1 MAQINE
7 QEVLRKLL
15 AALIGSTLSM
25 RELQYAAEQI
35 QSGSKFSWALSKML
49 RHVSDQIGQNYQDRP
64 HYDEDRNDGLSGLSD
79 LAIEI
84 VKRRRLSKERVLN
97 MIADVAPKGAL
108 SRIDPN
114 DPMKAILEQF
124 LSSAS
129 QASAEKFLRK
139 LGVTIGHDPYLT
151 GINRK

>member
-7 QEVLRKLL
+7 QEVLRKFL
-15 AALIGSTLSM
+15 AALIGSTLSV
-25 RELQYAAEQI
+25 RELQYAADQI
-35 QSGSKFSWALSKML
+35 QSSSKFSWALTKML
-49 RHVSDQIGQNYQDRP
+49 RNVSDEISQNYRDRP
-64 HYDEDRNDGLSGLSD
+64 RYDEVGSDGFSGLSD

-97 MIADVAPKGAL
+97 MIADAAPKGVL
-108 SRIDPN
+108 SRINPN
-114 DPMKAILEQF
+114 DSMKAILEQF
-124 LSSAS
+124 LASAS
-129 QASAEKFLRK
+129 QASAEKFLIK